1 MIEKKLRGKIA
12 QLIDRAVNILN
23 VPKPSR
29 DSRWA
34 TTAQTWLTETVNVIA
49 LALPPDQTYRQ
60 HINWAVNDDDYEAR
74 VTRTS
79 DMLGAL
85 LRDIDAGL
93 VSTLT
98 NAIRAETFDNFL
110 DHAVAYRDRGG
121 KDQAGVIAGVVF
133 EDTMRKI
140 YADKIDKVS
149 RPELEQVIIAL
160 TKQQVITDEQAK
172 QARVAAYVRTKA
184 SHADWDGFSMGGV
197 DDTIKITKALI
208 EAHLK

>member
-1 MIEKKLRGKIA
+1 MIEHKIRSKIET
-12 QLIDRAVNILN
+12 LIARAADILN
-23 VPKPSR
+23 LPKWSR
-29 DSRWA
+29 DARWA

-49 LALPPDQTYRQ
+49 VALPPDQTYRQ
-60 HINWAVNDDDYEAR
+60 HIHWAVNTDGYEER

-98 NAIRAETFDNFL
+98 NAIRAETFDDLL
-110 DHAVAYRDRGG
+110 DLAVAYRGRDG
-121 KDQAGVIAGVVF
+121 KDQAGAVASIVF
-133 EDTMRKI
+133 EDTVRKI
-140 YADKIDKVS
+140 YADKIDKVT

-160 TKQQVITDEQAK
+160 TKGQVITEEQAR
-172 QARVAAYVRTKA
+172 QARVAQLVRNKA
-184 SHADWDGFSMGGV
+184 LHADWDGFSMDGV
-197 DDTIKITKALI
+197 NDTIKITKALI